1 MVRTGVVLLA
11 QEEEVFPVGSNPVFI
26 SSFTFLAVQVARFTF
41 VF

>member
-11 QEEEVFPVGSNPVFI
+11 QEEEVVPPPVFI
-26 SSFTFLAVQVARFTF
+26 SSFTFLGVRVARFTF